1 MENRIEKVF
10 TITKSFQLKADC
22 LLNNQDLLVNLTGGN
37 IPHVGGVVTF
47 DQKTQEETVV
57 KFASHNGRLHK
68 DIFLAQRLTEKIEKK
83 LPGNLV
89 INAGVHIDGISKEQ
103 IDDSFIMT
111 DEIAEKI
118 LPWVKEKTSS
128 FKNPKYTTHLKRDAS
143 DKLI

>member
-1 MENRIEKVF
+1 MKKIF

-47 DQKTQEETVV
+47 DQKTKEETIV
-57 KFASHNGRLHK
+57 KFASHDGRLHK
-68 DIFLAQRLTEKIEKK
+68 DIFLAQRLAEKIEKK

-118 LPWVKEKTSS
+118 LAWVQEETSS
-128 FKNPKYTTHLKRDAS
+128 FKDPKYTTHLKRDAS
-143 DKLI
+143 GKLI